1 MSGSKI
7 QHYKYDA
14 LTKELDEK
22 IAYVEKNCI
31 LKNDMQ
37 CKKKWKEIRKLHKSM
52 VTFSFDRFHKK

>member
-37 CKKKWKEIRKLHKSM
+37 CKKKMERNTKTTQVDGYI
-52 VTFSFDRFHKK
+52 FF